1 MRRSR
6 APPVALDASRCPGG
20 RGVDFIVDLP
30 EFLMR
35 RILMSLPGKQLARC
49 QAVSTGWRNVCA
61 DEPSWAR
68 AYDNSYGSNPA
79 EHLAQTSIGIAPM
92 KRLIPFTKEE
102 LHPPGGGWR
111 AAYARRFTASMRA
124 ETSNE
129 LAGELNPVEG
139 EERRLRGGPRERG
152 GPERAGAER
161 RIVLRRQVRRS
172 SLAIRHLAS
181 I

>member
-1 MRRSR
+1 MGAGVRQQLRVKPR
-6 APPVALDASRCPGG
+6 GAPGADIDRHRTHEEADPV
-20 RGVDFIVDLP
+20 
-30 EFLMR
+30 
-35 RILMSLPGKQLARC
+35 
-49 QAVSTGWRNVCA
+49 
-61 DEPSWAR
+61 
-68 AYDNSYGSNPA
+68 
-79 EHLAQTSIGIAPM
+79 H
-92 KRLIPFTKEE
+92 
-102 LHPPGGGWR
+102 GGG
-111 AAYARRFTASMRA
+111 APSAGRRLEGGLRPKVHRVERA